1 MNLDE
6 RLARVFSDPDDQYRY
21 YEKVRADVMREIIAT
36 DLAITRIA
44 QDLLVLHSSRSPK
57 QMLALLALLA
67 HPLADSY
74 TVLMK
79 KSGYRQKKNIIHA
92 LKKLSEKYHWVG
104 LLLNARRE
112 YLESMSVGAGNH
124 RVVRRYNE

>member
-6 RLARVFSDPDDQYRY
+6 RLAMVFPDPEDQYRY

-44 QDLLVLHSSRSPK
+44 QDLLALHASRSPK
-57 QMLALLALLA
+57 QMLALLAILA
-67 HPLADSY
+67 HPLEDSY
-74 TVLMK
+74 TDIMK
-79 KSGYRQKKNIIHA
+79 KSGYAQKKNVIHA
-92 LKKLSEKYHWVG
+92 LHKLAAKYHWVG

-112 YLESMSVGAGNH
+112 HLESMSVGAGNH